1 MGAPEGTKQ
10 DFDTNKTKRQKM
22 DLSHIRTNEGLIEL
36 GQIVLSGIGGIFCLA
51 LNGNG
56 FWSFVYWSTCIISS
70 LFFAMNIFKMLPA
83 LEARFPLLSKV
94 RLGYVGIWLIL
105 YLICALLSII
115 SFNLS
120 GILVYVLIVLFGLDL
135 FFRYRAYKSGGG
147 ADATASNPTATAA
160 SGGEVPK
167 Y

>member
-1 MGAPEGTKQ
+1 
-10 DFDTNKTKRQKM
+10 
-22 DLSHIRTNEGLIEL
+22 
-36 GQIVLSGIGGIFCLA
+36 
-51 LNGNG
+51 
-56 FWSFVYWSTCIISS
+56 
-70 LFFAMNIFKMLPA
+70 MNIFKMLPA

-105 YLICALLSII
+105 YLICALLSVI

-120 GILVYVLIVLFGLDL
+120 GILVYVLIGLFGLDL

>member
-1 MGAPEGTKQ
+1 MY
-10 DFDTNKTKRQKM
+10 
-22 DLSHIRTNEGLIEL
+22 
-36 GQIVLSGIGGIFCLA
+36 FCV
-51 LNGNG
+51 
-56 FWSFVYWSTCIISS
+56 FQ
-70 LFFAMNIFKMLPA
+70 
-83 LEARFPLLSKV
+83 

-105 YLICALLSII
+105 YLICALLSVI

-120 GILVYVLIVLFGLDL
+120 GVSTFENIFKHLKKISHLQILVYVLIVLFGLDL